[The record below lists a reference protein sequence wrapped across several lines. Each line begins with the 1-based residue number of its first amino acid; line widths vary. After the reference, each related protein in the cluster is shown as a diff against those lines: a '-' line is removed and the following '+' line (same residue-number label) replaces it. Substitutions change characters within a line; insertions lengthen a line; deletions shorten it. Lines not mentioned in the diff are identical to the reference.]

1 MTLFSCSEKNNENL
15 DLILQIPDNPISVV
29 TIDDYNK
36 ISYDEKNFLLEFFNT
51 DLFDETIFETS
62 KKLIYSNHKIGKGDI
77 AKIIFLE
84 KTETDQRKKNIKP
97 TESFI
102 QEFNDYMKTL
112 REISF

>member
-1 MTLFSCSEKNNENL
+1 MTLISCSEKNNESL
-15 DLILQIPDNPISVV
+15 DLIFQIPDNPISVV

-36 ISYDEKNFLLEFFNT
+36 INYDEKNFLFDFFNT

-84 KTETDQRKKNIKP
+84 KSENPYNIKITDS
-97 TESFI
+97 TEYDSKTI
-102 QEFNDYMKTL
+102 YEFDYKD
-112 REISF
+112 IK